1 MPLQAEAPPVRGQTI
16 TERDFDDIYNENKGK
31 EFARSKSL
39 AGTSTIDFKQPQ
51 SLANA
56 TELASNVEGMS
67 LKKPK
72 DKYLAQLAELDLKRG
87 VTLREMDLG
96 EVDQNM
102 DAKVSEHKRS

>member
-1 MPLQAEAPPVRGQTI
+1 
-16 TERDFDDIYNENKGK
+16 
-31 EFARSKSL
+31 
-39 AGTSTIDFKQPQ
+39 
-51 SLANA
+51 
-56 TELASNVEGMS
+56 MS

-87 VTLREMDLG
+87 VTLREMDFG